1 VNKVFL
7 PFLTALSAEFGR
19 VEENT
24 VKHPKAIKRGVFQ
37 DRKSKEKPPKRAV
50 QFQAG

>member
-1 VNKVFL
+1 MFL

-19 VEENT
+19 VENKT
-24 VKHPKAIKRGVFQ
+24 IKHPKAIKQGVFQ
-37 DRKSKEKPPKRAV
+37 DRKSKGKPPKRAV

>member
-1 VNKVFL
+1 MNKVFL

-19 VEENT
+19 VEEKAG
-24 VKHPKAIKRGVFQ
+24 KHPKAIKRGKFQ
-37 DRKSKEKPPKRAV
+37 DRKSTKKPPKRAV